1 VKLIQTL
8 NDKIAEE
15 IHDAQSYATM
25 ALELKD
31 ERKSLADVLYQLSAE
46 EMKHMSMLHNEA
58 VKIIDEFRKTKGEP
72 PAPMMA
78 VYDYLHKKHIEQAK
92 EAKLLQSMYKE

>member
-1 VKLIQTL
+1 MKLIQTL
-8 NDKIAEE
+8 NDKITEE
-15 IHDAQSYATM
+15 IHDAQSYAAM

-31 ERKSLADVLYQLSAE
+31 ERKSLADVLYQLSNE
-46 EMKHMSMLHNEA
+46 EMKHMSLLHNEV

-78 VYDYLHKKHIEQAK
+78 VYDHLHKKAHRTGQGGQTAAE
-92 EAKLLQSMYKE
+92 YV

>member
-1 VKLIQTL
+1 MKLIQTL

-15 IHDAQSYATM
+15 IHDAQSYAAM

-31 ERKSLADVLYQLSAE
+31 ERKGLADVLFQLSTE
-46 EMKHMSMLHNEA
+46 EMKHMSMLHNEV
-58 VKIIDEFRKTKGEP
+58 VKIIDELRKTKGEP

-78 VYDYLHKKHIEQAK
+78 VYDYLHQKHIEQAK